1 MTTQHGPLSATDL
14 LPDGPL
20 RRLGTRLFLHDTLE
34 STNAF
39 LLARATEARDGTVA
53 WTEFQSAGRGRLG
66 RRWQAPR
73 SSSVLLSVLLIE
85 PADSPLLELAGLL
98 AALAT
103 CEAIDATTECT
114 PAVRWPNDVTI
125 GGRKVSGVLAESS
138 VLVDAGGGAV
148 RRALVIGVGINCLQH
163 RGHFPLEIADI
174 ATSLE
179 IASPQP
185 INRAAVAARLL
196 ARLDHWLHAA
206 VSVTGGWGDLRA
218 AWRAWCQDFGTRVT
232 LEQDGR
238 EHRGTA
244 LDVADDGSLIVQL
257 DHGGRRQFASATTTR
272 VW

>member
-1 MTTQHGPLSATDL
+1 MIPRHGPLSATDL

-39 LLARATEARDGTVA
+39 LLARATEARDGAVA
-53 WTEFQSAGRGRLG
+53 WAESQSAGRGRLG

-73 SSSVLLSVLLIE
+73 GSSVLLSVLLIE

-103 CEAIDATTECT
+103 CEAIEATTECS
-114 PAVRWPNDVTI
+114 PAVHWPNDVTI
-125 GGRKVSGVLAESS
+125 AGRKVCGVLAESS
-138 VLVDAGGGAV
+138 LIANAAGP
-148 RRALVIGVGINCLQH
+148 RRALVIGVGINCLQQS
-163 RGHFPLEIADI
+163 GHFPPELADI

-179 IASPQP
+179 IASSQP
-185 INRAAVAARLL
+185 IDRAAVAAKLL
-196 ARLDHWLHAA
+196 ARLDHWLGVARDTA
-206 VSVTGGWGDLRA
+206 DGWSALRA